1 MNKQPAIIAII
12 ITAVGLS
19 VAAPYSRAAG
29 PTDNIPGLSQ
39 FQKDRQA
46 ARLKAAKS
54 TGSKSTGHRNHYHTK
69 KTTR

>member
-12 ITAVGLS
+12 ITAVGLAIS
-19 VAAPYSRAAG
+19 APYSRAAC

-39 FQKDRQA
+39 FQKERQA
-46 ARLKAAKS
+46 ARLKAAKKS
-54 TGSKSTGHRNHYHTK
+54 GSKSTGHQNDYHTK

>member
-1 MNKQPAIIAII
+1 MKKQSAIIAIV
-12 ITAVGLS
+12 ITTIGIA
-19 VAAPYSRAAG
+19 VAAPSSRAAG
-29 PTDNIPGLSQ
+29 PTDNIPGLSK